1 MRQENLDIR
10 QQNLDLIGQF
20 STGVVSSERE
30 VVTTGASLAGINTNS
45 NVNVGGTSGGGS
57 NY

>member
-1 MRQENLDIR
+1 MGIR
-10 QQNLDLIGQF
+10 QQNLELIEQF

-30 VVTTGASLAGINTNS
+30 VVITGASLAGINTNN
-45 NVNVGGTSGGGS
+45 NVSVGGTSGGGS